1 MNSRSLALAFAG
13 LALVSLGGCETT
25 VLFPANPENQTPSDG
40 EWQETEPLA
49 ATSFDLLWQR
59 TRATLEDLDYQIDDN
74 RTHVDDRVIVTKWN
88 TIMAML
94 RFDGVRRRA
103 HVEFVPAEDGRWV
116 IRCAVIKQRNA
127 DIDDPTNPVMAQWE
141 DAGPDP
147 GRTGR
152 LLYRLR
158 GGLMDAPAK

>member
-1 MNSRSLALAFAG
+1 M
-13 LALVSLGGCETT
+13 
-25 VLFPANPENQTPSDG
+25 
-40 EWQETEPLA
+40 
-49 ATSFDLLWQR
+49 
-59 TRATLEDLDYQIDDN
+59 
-74 RTHVDDRVIVTKWN
+74 VTKWN

-103 HVEFVPAEDGRWV
+103 HLEFVPVADSRWIV
-116 IRCAVIKQRNA
+116 RCAVIKQRNA

-152 LLYRLR
+152 LLYRIR
-158 GGLMDAPAK
+158 GGLVEEPPK